1 MTSSA
6 PMPRWPR
13 LLAAL
18 IAGFIA
24 VALLVMACLPYGS
37 LKTLLGAPM
46 PDGRFNSLNEA
57 DVLAFRGLFLLGGLF
72 WMWLGYLAVRG
83 NLNARHWLDARR
95 QEIRSLAAAL
105 RSDLRGRYIL
115 LGLALIMVLAL
126 LARLPGLWAPL
137 NHDQAYTAVV
147 FASSLRSALTDYHVP
162 NNHVLHTVLVHFA
175 ISAFGIRPWAIRLPA
190 LLAGLLMIPTTY
202 ALAHALYDKYSGLMA
217 ALLVAAVPA
226 QIQYTTDA
234 RGYPQVALLTLIL
247 LWLGDF
253 VRKEENA
260 SAWFLI
266 VLVSALGF
274 WTIPVMLFPFGMLFV
289 WMLMENWAARGGPY
303 GSRRHFMKY
312 WMAAGFGT
320 AALAFILYFPL
331 FVFTGFWK
339 VLSNPYHFPLNQL
352 AEMVQRHLSVYKE
365 WIGGIPVWL
374 SLLLGAGLV
383 LSLVFHRRLS
393 AHRVPIQLAAI
404 AWFAIL
410 LLIVRP
416 LPWTRIWFFLLAPV
430 LIWCSAGTAGLLKD
444 FHVKALR
451 NVSPAIILI
460 AGLALYPLIGAVK
473 GVAALPAAL
482 TRIGREEAVVLFLR
496 GQLRDGDLIV
506 VPSPENAPIWYYAK
520 VDGISDQYF
529 DANRLYDRAFIV
541 TLPVKEQ
548 RAETLAEQYHLT
560 GVDWSSPRLLQELKG
575 LYIYVVDKR

>member
-1 MTSSA
+1 
-6 PMPRWPR
+6 
-13 LLAAL
+13 
-18 IAGFIA
+18 
-24 VALLVMACLPYGS
+24 
-37 LKTLLGAPM
+37 
-46 PDGRFNSLNEA
+46 
-57 DVLAFRGLFLLGGLF
+57 
-72 WMWLGYLAVRG
+72 
-83 NLNARHWLDARR
+83 
-95 QEIRSLAAAL
+95 
-105 RSDLRGRYIL
+105 
-115 LGLALIMVLAL
+115 
-126 LARLPGLWAPL
+126 
-137 NHDQAYTAVV
+137 
-147 FASSLRSALTDYHVP
+147 
-162 NNHVLHTVLVHFA
+162 
-175 ISAFGIRPWAIRLPA
+175 
-190 LLAGLLMIPTTY
+190 
-202 ALAHALYDKYSGLMA
+202 
-217 ALLVAAVPA
+217 
-226 QIQYTTDA
+226 
-234 RGYPQVALLTLIL
+234 
-247 LWLGDF
+247 
-253 VRKEENA
+253 
-260 SAWFLI
+260 
-266 VLVSALGF
+266 
-274 WTIPVMLFPFGMLFV
+274 
-289 WMLMENWAARGGPY
+289 
-303 GSRRHFMKY
+303 
-312 WMAAGFGT
+312 
-320 AALAFILYFPL
+320 
-331 FVFTGFWK
+331 
-339 VLSNPYHFPLNQL
+339 
-352 AEMVQRHLSVYKE
+352 
-365 WIGGIPVWL
+365 
-374 SLLLGAGLV
+374 LLLGAGLV